1 MTTENHPSSNAQSPN
16 LAIFVTGATGAV
28 GPVVVEALVAAGYGV
43 RALVRQPPPA
53 GLLPSTVEVVTG
65 DLQDAAL
72 LTAAMAGCTAVVH
85 MAGLL
90 HIVNPPPSLQAA
102 YEQVNVSGTAH
113 LLAAAQ
119 AHGVERVIF
128 FSTIAVYG
136 DGGPHLITEAT
147 PAQPTSFYGASK
159 LAAEELVLQARRADG
174 AALGVVL
181 RLAAVYG
188 PRVKGNYQ
196 RLLTA
201 LARGRFLPLGRGT
214 NARTLVYDRDVAAA
228 TLLALQVP
236 AAAGRIYNV
245 TDGTVHTL
253 HEIIVA
259 ICEALGRRPP
269 RLYLPITPLR
279 LLAGLLEVLFA
290 LVGRPAPLGRA
301 TITKYLEE
309 IRVDGSRLQ
318 QEVGFR
324 PRYSLAAGWAE
335 TVALRQRS
343 ADRGKRAD

>member
-1 MTTENHPSSNAQSPN
+1 MTTDNYTSPN
-16 LAIFVTGATGAV
+16 HQSANQTIFVTGATGAV
-28 GPVVVEALVAAGYGV
+28 GPAVVEALVAAGYGV

-53 GLLPSTVEVVTG
+53 GLLPATVKLVTG
-65 DLQDAAL
+65 DLQDRAL
-72 LTAAMAGCTAVVH
+72 LSAAMAGCQAVVH

-90 HIVNPPPSLQAA
+90 HIVNPPPTLQAA
-102 YEQVNVSGTAH
+102 YEEVNVAGTAH
-113 LLAAAQ
+113 LLTAAQ
-119 AHGVERVIF
+119 AQGVQRVIF

-147 PAQPTSFYGASK
+147 PARPTTLYGASK
-159 LAAEELVLQARRADG
+159 LAAEKLVLEARRADG
-174 AALGVVL
+174 EALGVVL

-188 PRVKGNYQ
+188 TRVKGNYQ

-201 LARGRFLPLGRGT
+201 LARGRFLPLGRGA

-228 TLLALQVP
+228 TLLALQAP

-253 HEIIVA
+253 HEIILA

-269 RLYLPITPLR
+269 RLYLPIAPLR
-279 LLAGLLEVLFA
+279 LLAGLLEVTFA
-290 LVGRPAPLGRA
+290 LVGRQAPIGRA
-301 TITKYLEE
+301 TITKYVEE
-309 IRVDGSRLQ
+309 IRVDGSRIQ
-318 QEVGFR
+318 QEVGFT

-335 TVALRQRS
+335 TVARRQP
-343 ADRGKRAD
+343 RAEPE